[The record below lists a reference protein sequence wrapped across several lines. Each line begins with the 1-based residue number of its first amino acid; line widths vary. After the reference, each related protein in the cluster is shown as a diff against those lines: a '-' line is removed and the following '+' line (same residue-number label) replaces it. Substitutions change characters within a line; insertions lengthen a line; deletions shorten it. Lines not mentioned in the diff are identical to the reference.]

1 MEVVEHVEENF
12 LIREGRG
19 ENLSL
24 EGGINR
30 MRLLKEANRIKG
42 LQEQ

>member
-1 MEVVEHVEENF
+1 MEVVEHVEEVF
-12 LIREGRG
+12 IYIREGKG

-30 MRLLKEANRIKG
+30 MRLLKEANRIKS
-42 LQEQ
+42 L